1 MIQRYCIRPRR
12 DAAYAAVMENVIAVY
27 TAPPDPN
34 RPVVCFDEGGKE
46 LRADQRQRRPPRP
59 GQPAQEDYA
68 FVRRGVANLFVA
80 VAPHLGTRFLWSS
93 ARRTA
98 VDFAHAMRHL
108 VDDCFPDAE
117 QLVLVLDNLNTHTT
131 AALYTAFPPAE
142 ACRIASRL
150 DFHYTPKHGSWMNLA
165 EVELAALQRMCLNQ
179 RIADRATL
187 DRYLATYVARRNAE
201 AKPIRWRFT
210 LEEAR
215 SNLHTVYP
223 IIEPDKHD

>member
-1 MIQRYCIRPRR
+1 M
-12 DAAYAAVMENVIAVY
+12 
-27 TAPPDPN
+27 
-34 RPVVCFDEGGKE
+34 
-46 LRADQRQRRPPRP
+46 
-59 GQPAQEDYA
+59 
-68 FVRRGVANLFVA
+68 
-80 VAPHLGTRFLWSS
+80 
-93 ARRTA
+93 
-98 VDFAHAMRHL
+98 
-108 VDDCFPDAE
+108 
-117 QLVLVLDNLNTHTT
+117 LVLDNLNTHTT
-131 AALYTAFPPAE
+131 AALYTAFPTAE

-150 DFHYTPKHGSWMNLA
+150 DFHYTPKHGSWMHLA